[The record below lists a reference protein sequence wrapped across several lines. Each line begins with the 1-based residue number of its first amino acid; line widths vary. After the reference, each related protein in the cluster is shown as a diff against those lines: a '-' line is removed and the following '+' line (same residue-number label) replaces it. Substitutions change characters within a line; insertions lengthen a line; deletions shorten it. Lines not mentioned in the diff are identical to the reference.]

1 MAAVMAPPAGECPA
15 MRAICVSRFSHTPP
29 GTIRETCRHAGQ
41 RIQKGRID
49 DIPADDIPVMTSG
62 PVQIWV
68 VSDGTAGMRLQAVAL
83 ADALRRVH
91 ADWACEE
98 FTVAPHEMIRA
109 LPRLAAW
116 MPGLPLY
123 AAAKTAGRGG
133 QLHRRP
139 HAGRFPNIMIT
150 CGRRMAGFALALR
163 RHAHAADTPMQI
175 VHIQDPRLP
184 PRLFDALVVP
194 RHDRARGPNVLVTT
208 GSLNRLTLAS
218 IQQAMMA
225 MPSRWLGATRRTAVA
240 VMLGGDNRRYRVSDA
255 MTAAM
260 GTRLAGFATA
270 NDAQLIIVASRRTP
284 DGLVARITAELPADM
299 VMLPRDDEPN
309 IYPGILGLAQATIV
323 TADSV
328 NMASEAAISGRPVM
342 IAPWRAAT
350 PDNPSGECGR
360 IRAFHDAMFA
370 AGHTVPLG
378 ATIPSGPFER
388 LDEMDGLATELLALL
403 GRQVTGAVL

>member
-1 MAAVMAPPAGECPA
+1 MAAVRAPPAGECPTV
-15 MRAICVSRFSHTPP
+15 RAICVSRFSHTPP

-41 RIQKGRID
+41 RIQKGRVD
-49 DIPADDIPVMTSG
+49 DIPEDDMPADDMPADDMPVMTSE

-68 VSDGTAGMRLQAVAL
+68 VSDGTAGMRMQAVAL
-83 ADALRRVH
+83 ADALMRART
-91 ADWACEE
+91 DWACEE
-98 FTVAPHEMIRA
+98 FTVAPHGVVRA
-109 LPRLAAW
+109 LPRLVGW
-116 MPGLPLY
+116 LPGLPLC
-123 AAAKTAGRGG
+123 AAADS
-133 QLHRRP
+133 QLHRLP
-139 HAGRFPNIMIT
+139 HAGQFPNIMIT

-163 RHAHAADTPMQI
+163 RRARAAGTPMRI
-175 VHIQDPRLP
+175 VHIQDPRVA

-208 GSLNRLTLAS
+208 GSLNRLTLGT
-218 IQQAMMA
+218 IQRAMME
-225 MPSRWLGATRRTAVA
+225 MPSRWLGAARRTAVA
-240 VMLGGDNRRYRVSDA
+240 VMLGGDNRRYRVNDGMA
-255 MTAAM
+255 AAM
-260 GTRLAGFATA
+260 GARLAEFATA
-270 NDAQLIIVASRRTP
+270 NDAQLILLSSRRTP
-284 DGLVARITAELPADM
+284 AGLVERITAALPANR

-328 NMASEAAISGRPVM
+328 NMASEAAISGKPVM

-350 PDNPSGECGR
+350 PDNPSGEAGR

-388 LDEMDGLATELLALL
+388 LDEMDGLAERLLELL
-403 GRQVTGAVL
+403 GR

>member
-1 MAAVMAPPAGECPA
+1 MPGPAETFTRHPAPPW
-15 MRAICVSRFSHTPP
+15 
-29 GTIRETCRHAGQ
+29 ETCRHAGQ

-83 ADALRRVH
+83 ADALRRAR
-91 ADWACEE
+91 ADWHCED
-98 FTVAPHEMIRA
+98 FTISPHGLVRA
-109 LPRLAAW
+109 LPRLATW

-123 AAAKTAGRGG
+123 ASAGDG

-139 HAGRFPNIMIT
+139 HAGRFPDIMIT

-163 RHAHAADTPMQI
+163 RHAHAAGTPTQI

-184 PRLFDALVVP
+184 PRLFDAMVVP
-194 RHDRARGPNVLVTT
+194 RHDRARGANVLVTT
-208 GSLNRLTLAS
+208 GSLNRLTLGT
-218 IQQAMMA
+218 IQRAMME

-240 VMLGGDNRRYRVSDA
+240 VMLGGDNRRYRVSDEMA
-255 MTAAM
+255 AAM

-270 NDAQLIIVASRRTP
+270 NAAQLILVASRRTP
-284 DGLVARITAELPADM
+284 DGLVERITAALPADR

-309 IYPGILGLAQATIV
+309 IYPGVLGLAQATIV

-328 NMASEAAISGRPVM
+328 NMASEAAISGKPVM

-350 PDNPSGECGR
+350 PDNPSGESGR

-378 ATIPSGPFER
+378 QIIPSGPFER
-388 LDEMDGLATELLALL
+388 LDEMDGLAERLLELL
-403 GRQVTGAVL
+403 GR

>member
-1 MAAVMAPPAGECPA
+1 MPDSESRPADPPRTGPAG
-15 MRAICVSRFSHTPP
+15 
-29 GTIRETCRHAGQ
+29 AG
-41 RIQKGRID
+41 
-49 DIPADDIPVMTSG
+49 PT
-62 PVQIWV
+62 QIWA

-83 ADALRRVH
+83 ADALSRAR
-91 ADWACEE
+91 ADRDCEE
-98 FTVAPHEMIRA
+98 FTVSPHGMIRL

-123 AAAKTAGRGG
+123 AAAAQG

-139 HAGRFPNIMIT
+139 HAGQFPDIMIT

-163 RHAHAADTPMQI
+163 RQAHAAGTPTRI

-208 GSLNRLTLAS
+208 GSLNRLTLGT
-218 IQQAMMA
+218 IQRAMMD
-225 MPSRWLGATRRTAVA
+225 MPSRWLGTTRRTAVA
-240 VMLGGDNRRYRVSDA
+240 VMLGGDNRRYQVSDEMA
-255 MTAAM
+255 RAM
-260 GTRLAGFATA
+260 GARLAAFARA
-270 NDAQLIIVASRRTP
+270 NAALLIPVASRRTP
-284 DGLVARITAELPADM
+284 GGLVDSIAAALPASQ

-309 IYPGILGLAQATIV
+309 IYPGVLGLAQATIV

-328 NMASEAAISGRPVM
+328 NMASEAAISGKPVM
-342 IAPWRAAT
+342 IAPWRTAT
-350 PDNPSGECGR
+350 PDNPSGESGR

-378 ATIPSGPFER
+378 ETIPSGPFER
-388 LDEMDGLATELLALL
+388 LDEMDGLAKQLLELL
-403 GRQVTGAVL
+403 GR